1 MSASTMHAD
10 ERPIDVALVR
20 RLLAAQFPRWA
31 ELPME
36 RFASSGTVNA
46 LFRLGGDLAV
56 RLPRIAGGAGDVE
69 REHRWLPRLAPA
81 LPVPIPA
88 VLGKGV
94 PGDGFPWPWTV
105 HRWLDGENP
114 REGRVARPGRLAA
127 DLAEFIG
134 ALRRIEPADGPP
146 AYRGGPLREVDEETR
161 AAIGLLHGTVDTG
174 AATAAW
180 EEALAAP
187 GWDGPP
193 VWTHSDL
200 MPGNLLVAD
209 GRLSAVIDFGT
220 AGVGDPA
227 CDLIPAWN
235 LLPASVREDFRTAL
249 GADDATWARGRGWA
263 LSMALIQLPYY
274 RETNPAMAA
283 NARHVIHEVLASKR
297 RAPRAVEA
305 GEGSP

>member
-1 MSASTMHAD
+1 MGGAAHRTVRLVGHRQ
-10 ERPIDVALVR
+10 RPVPAR
-20 RLLAAQFPRWA
+20 RRPRRTAAEDRGRRRGRGAGAPLAAPAR
-31 ELPME
+31 
-36 RFASSGTVNA
+36 
-46 LFRLGGDLAV
+46 
-56 RLPRIAGGAGDVE
+56 
-69 REHRWLPRLAPA
+69 PA

-88 VLGKGV
+88 VLGEGA
-94 PGDGFPWPWTV
+94 PGDDFPWPWTV

-127 DLAEFIG
+127 DLVEFIV
-134 ALRRIEPADGPP
+134 ALRGIEPADGPP

-161 AAIGLLHGTVDTG
+161 TALGRLHGTIDTE
-174 AATAAW
+174 AATTAW
-180 EEALAAP
+180 ERALAAP

-193 VWTHSDL
+193 VWAHSDL

-235 LLPASVREDFRTAL
+235 LLPAPVRKDFRTAL
-249 GADDATWARGRGWA
+249 GVDDATWARGRGWA

-274 RETNPAMAA
+274 RETNPSMAA
-283 NARHVIHEVLASKR
+283 NARHVIDQVLAPS
-297 RAPRAVEA
+297 
-305 GEGSP
+305 

>member
-10 ERPIDVALVR
+10 ERPIDAALVR

-31 ELPME
+31 GLPIE

-46 LFRLGGDLAV
+46 LFRLGDDLAV

-69 REHRWLPRLAPA
+69 REHHWLPRLAPA

-88 VLGKGV
+88 VLGRGA

-114 REGRVARPGRLAA
+114 REGRVARPGALAA
-127 DLAEFIG
+127 DLAEFIV
-134 ALRRIEPADGPP
+134 ALRRIGPADGPP

-161 AAIGLLHGTVDTG
+161 TAIGLLRGPAGAIDTD

-193 VWTHSDL
+193 VWVHSDL

-227 CDLIPAWN
+227 CDLVPAWN
-235 LLPASVREDFRTAL
+235 LLPASVRTDFRAAL
-249 GADDATWARGRGWA
+249 GVDDATWARGRGWA

-283 NARHVIHEVLASKR
+283 NARHVIDQVLCQR
-297 RAPRAVEA
+297 NV
-305 GEGSP
+305 

>member
-1 MSASTMHAD
+1 MSASAMHAD

-31 ELPME
+31 ELPIE

-69 REHRWLPRLAPA
+69 REHHWLPRLAPA

-94 PGDGFPWPWTV
+94 AGDGFPWPWTV

-114 REGRVARPGRLAA
+114 QEGRVARPGRLAA
-127 DLAEFIG
+127 DLAEFIV

-161 AAIGLLHGTVDTG
+161 TAIGLLHGTIDTG

-193 VWTHSDL
+193 VWVHSDL

-227 CDLIPAWN
+227 CDLIPVWN
-235 LLPASVREDFRTAL
+235 LLPATPIRRWRPTH
-249 GADDATWARGRGWA
+249 
-263 LSMALIQLPYY
+263 
-274 RETNPAMAA
+274 AM
-283 NARHVIHEVLASKR
+283 
-297 RAPRAVEA
+297 
-305 GEGSP
+305 